1 VPESQTIDPP
11 ETGLA
16 LARCAALIADCI
28 ALAREIGDAQAV
40 ADLEKCAL
48 ASTRARSTLE
58 DEAQLGTERVL
69 HDLRNHIGAISG
81 YLELLL
87 EELGDHIDPRLDHAI
102 RLLSQHVDALLYPL
116 SLDAPTGLQAKP
128 PQQPA
133 TAMVERGTLL
143 VIDDNEA
150 SRELLGR
157 YLRNLGHTVLAAES
171 GARALEVLREAPV
184 DLIFLDLV
192 MPEMSGLELLQ
203 RIKSDTRLRAVPVI
217 IVSGMADTE
226 GVIRCIENGADDY
239 LNKPFN
245 STLLRARLNAG
256 LQRKRWHDREEA
268 YRRELERNQRF
279 IRNTFGRY
287 LSDEI
292 VDALLETPEG
302 LNLGGSSCQVTI
314 LMADIR
320 NFSWICERHEPGQ
333 VVALLNN
340 YLGVMSAIVMAHNG
354 TVDEFIGDAILA
366 IFGAPVTRSD
376 DAQRAVRCALQMQS
390 AVADINRRNREQG
403 LPEIGIGIG
412 LNTGEVVAG
421 NIGSERRSKY
431 AVVGHTVNLT
441 ARIESYTAGG
451 EILAA
456 QSTIDAIDGAALTGR
471 CFSAQP
477 KGMESE
483 VTIHAITGLPS
494 AADADAHVERTQS

>member
-1 VPESQTIDPP
+1 VPASPAIDHSA
-11 ETGLA
+11 TGAA
-16 LARCAALIADCI
+16 LARCSALLADCME
-28 ALAREIGDAQAV
+28 LARESGHAPSL

-48 ASTRARSTLE
+48 AAKRASATLATA
-58 DEAQLGTERVL
+58 AQLGEERML
-69 HDLRNHIGAISG
+69 HDLRNHLGAISG

-87 EELGDHIDPRLDHAI
+87 EDLGDGIDARLDKAVH
-102 RLLSQHVDALLYPL
+102 LLSQHVDALLYPL
-116 SLDAPTGLQAKP
+116 SPELPAISPANTQATQITNEP
-128 PQQPA
+128 
-133 TAMVERGTLL
+133 GTLL
-143 VIDDNEA
+143 VIDDNEQ

-157 YLRNLGHTVLAAES
+157 YLRNLGHRVLVAES
-171 GARALEVLREAPV
+171 GARALEVLREFPV

-203 RIKSDTRLRAVPVI
+203 RIKSDARLRAVPVI
-217 IVSGMADTE
+217 IVSGMADTD

-245 STLLRARLNAG
+245 PTLLRARLNAG

-302 LNLGGSSCQVTI
+302 LNLGGSNCQVTI

-320 NFSWICERHEPGQ
+320 NFSWICERHEPEQ

-340 YLGVMSAIVMAHNG
+340 YLGVMSGIVMAHNG

-376 DAQRAVRCALQMQS
+376 DALRAVRCALQMQN

-403 LPEIGIGIG
+403 LPEISIGIG

-441 ARIESYTAGG
+441 ARIESYTSGG

-456 QSTIDAIDGAALTGR
+456 QSTLDAIDGAALTGR

-483 VTIHAITGLPS
+483 VTIHAITGLPGGIGETT
-494 AADADAHVERTQS
+494 DAQRTQP